1 MKKTLLAM
9 SVVAGMSAS
18 VQASAVTLEEAVSK
32 AVMENPQTRL
42 QVSRHLQ
49 RLEEAETQRGAY
61 RPTVDLTGRLGYG
74 RFNSEDDGVTDH
86 DDWHDY
92 RRLDLTITQ
101 LLWDGDT
108 TNERIRQAETEA
120 DFQQL
125 QVAAEA
131 NDVALDTTTAY
142 LEVMR
147 DQLILRYSQANLD
160 AHRRISNDIGRR
172 AESGLGAR
180 SDVRQVDGRLASAEA
195 SVLAAENNLA
205 DTRSAYLRLVGE
217 EPADLTLPTIDTSL
231 VSPDV
236 ESAYVQANK
245 SNPLLAAARVSIDA
259 ARHEVKAEKGD
270 YYPEFSLEGNR
281 TVTDDYDQDESGDD
295 DWSIELVMRYN
306 LYRGGRD
313 QSEIRGRQ
321 AALETVEHD
330 NDRVVREVR
339 DEIRL
344 AWNARE
350 NLKRQIDYLES
361 YVRAATDT
369 RESYRKQFDIG
380 RRTLLDLLDSES
392 ELFTSQQNLI
402 RARFSLEAANYRLLS
417 ATGALLDS
425 MNVMVPAT
433 PERS

>member
-1 MKKTLLAM
+1 MKKTLLAL
-9 SVVAGMSAS
+9 SIAAGMGFG
-18 VQASAVTLEEAVSK
+18 VQASAATLEEAVSR
-32 AVMENPQTRL
+32 AVMENPRTRV
-42 QVSRHLQ
+42 QVSRHIQ

-74 RFNSEDDGVTDH
+74 KFDSEDDGVNDD

-92 RRLDLTITQ
+92 TRLDLTIRQ
-101 LLWDGDT
+101 LLWDGNT
-108 TNERIRQAETEA
+108 TIERIRQAETEA
-120 DFQQL
+120 DYQRL

-131 NDVALDTTTAY
+131 NDIALDTAGTY
-142 LEVMR
+142 LQVMR
-147 DQLILRYSQANLD
+147 DELILKYAQANLE

-180 SDVRQVDGRLASAEA
+180 SDVRQVDGRLANAEA
-195 SVLAAENNLA
+195 SVLSSINNLE
-205 DTRSAYLRLVGE
+205 DSRSAYLRLVGE
-217 EPADLTLPTIDTSL
+217 MPSDLSMPGIDTSL
-231 VSPDV
+231 LSEDV
-236 ESAYVQANK
+236 ESAYVQANQR
-245 SNPLLAAARVSIDA
+245 NPLLAAARVSIDA
-259 ARHEVKAEKGD
+259 ARHEVNAEKGD
-270 YYPEFSLEGNR
+270 NYPEFSLEGNR
-281 TVTDDYDQDESGDD
+281 TLDNDYDQDKSKSD
-295 DWSIELVMRYN
+295 DWSVELVMRYN

-321 AALETVEHD
+321 AALEAVEHD
-330 NDRVVREVR
+330 NDRVMRDVR

-402 RARFSLEAANYRLLS
+402 RARFDLETANYRLLS

-425 MNVMVPAT
+425 MNVAVPVQQQG
-433 PERS
+433 

>member
-1 MKKTLLAM
+1 MKKSLLAL
-9 SVVAGMSAS
+9 SVIAGIS
-18 VQASAVTLEEAVSK
+18 VSVHASALTLEESVSK
-32 AVMENPQTRL
+32 AVMENPRTRL
-42 QVSRHLQ
+42 QVSRHIQ

-74 RFNSEDDGVTDH
+74 RFDSESDNVEDDDN
-86 DDWHDY
+86 WHDY
-92 RRLDLTITQ
+92 RRLDVTIRQ

-108 TNERIRQAETEA
+108 TLERIRQAETEA
-120 DFQQL
+120 DYQRL

-131 NDVALDTTTAY
+131 NDVALNTSGAY
-142 LEVMR
+142 LQVMR
-147 DQLILRYSQANLD
+147 DELILKYAQANLD
-160 AHRRISNDIGRR
+160 AHLRISNDIGRR
-172 AESGLGAR
+172 ADSGLGAR
-180 SDVRQVDGRLASAEA
+180 SDVRQVDGRLANAEA
-195 SVLAAENNLA
+195 SVLSAQNNLE
-205 DTRSAYLRLVGE
+205 DSRSAYLRLVGE
-217 EPADLTLPTIDTSL
+217 QPSELRLPTIDTSL
-231 VSPDV
+231 ISADV
-236 ESAYVQANK
+236 DSAYVQANQR
-245 SNPLLAAARVSIDA
+245 NPLLASARVSIDA
-259 ARHEVKAEKGD
+259 ARHEVNAEKGD

-281 TVTDDYDQDESGDD
+281 SLTDNYDQDDSSDD
-295 DWSIELVMRYN
+295 DWSVELVMRYN

-330 NDRVVREVR
+330 NDRVVRDVR

-402 RARFSLEAANYRLLS
+402 RARFDLETANYRLLS

-425 MNVMVPAT
+425 MSVSVPVQQQG
-433 PERS
+433 

>member
-1 MKKTLLAM
+1 MKKSLLAL
-9 SVVAGMSAS
+9 SVIAGIS
-18 VQASAVTLEEAVSK
+18 VSVHASALTLEESVSK
-32 AVMENPQTRL
+32 AVMENPRTRL
-42 QVSRHLQ
+42 QVSRHIQ

-74 RFNSEDDGVTDH
+74 RFDSESDNVEDDDN
-86 DDWHDY
+86 WHDY
-92 RRLDLTITQ
+92 RRLDVTIRQ

-108 TNERIRQAETEA
+108 TLERIRQAETEA
-120 DFQQL
+120 DYQRL

-131 NDVALDTTTAY
+131 NDVALDTSGAY
-142 LEVMR
+142 LQVMR
-147 DQLILRYSQANLD
+147 DELILKYAQANLD
-160 AHRRISNDIGRR
+160 AHLRISNDIGRR
-172 AESGLGAR
+172 ADSGLGAR
-180 SDVRQVDGRLASAEA
+180 SDVRQVDGRLANAEA
-195 SVLAAENNLA
+195 SVLSAQNNLE
-205 DTRSAYLRLVGE
+205 DSRSAYLRLVGE
-217 EPADLTLPTIDTSL
+217 QPSELRLPTIDTSL
-231 VSPDV
+231 ISADV
-236 ESAYVQANK
+236 DSAYVQANQR
-245 SNPLLAAARVSIDA
+245 NPLLASARVSIDA
-259 ARHEVKAEKGD
+259 ARHEVNAEKGD

-281 TVTDDYDQDESGDD
+281 SLTDNYDQDDSSDD
-295 DWSIELVMRYN
+295 DWSVELVMRYN

-330 NDRVVREVR
+330 NDRVVRDVR

-402 RARFSLEAANYRLLS
+402 RARFDLETANYRLLS

-425 MNVMVPAT
+425 MSVSVPVQQQG
-433 PERS
+433 

>member
-1 MKKTLLAM
+1 MKKTLLAL
-9 SVVAGMSAS
+9 SVMAGMSS
-18 VQASAVTLEEAVSK
+18 SLSASAQSLEEAVSK
-32 AVMENPQTRL
+32 AVMENPRTRL
-42 QVSRHLQ
+42 QVTRHIQ
-49 RLEEAETQRGAY
+49 RLEEAEVQRGAY

-74 RFNSEDDGVTDH
+74 KFDSEDDGVNDE

-92 RRLDLTITQ
+92 RRLDLTIRQ

-108 TNERIRQAETEA
+108 TIERIRQAETEA
-120 DFQQL
+120 DYQRL
-125 QVAAEA
+125 QTAAEA
-131 NDVALDTTTAY
+131 NEVALDTAGAY
-142 LEVMR
+142 LDVMR
-147 DQLILRYSQANLD
+147 DELILKYAQANLD
-160 AHRRISNDIGRR
+160 AHRRISSDIGRR

-180 SDVRQVDGRLASAEA
+180 SDVRQVDGRLANAEA
-195 SVLAAENNLA
+195 SVLSARNNLE
-205 DTRSAYLRLVGE
+205 DSRSAYLRLVGE
-217 EPADLTLPTIDTSL
+217 LPTDLNLPSLDTDLISA
-231 VSPDV
+231 DV
-236 ESAYVQANK
+236 ESAYVQANQR
-245 SNPLLAAARVSIDA
+245 NPLLAAARVSIDA
-259 ARHEVKAEKGD
+259 ARHEVNAEKGD
-270 YYPEFSLEGNR
+270 NYPEFSIEGNR
-281 TVTDDYDQDESGDD
+281 TLTDDYDQDESSSD
-295 DWSIELVMRYN
+295 DWSVELVMRYN

-313 QSEIRGRQ
+313 QAEIRGRQ

-330 NDRVVREVR
+330 NDRVMRDVR

-402 RARFSLEAANYRLLS
+402 RARFDLETANYRLLS

-425 MNVMVPAT
+425 MNVAVPT
-433 PERS
+433 RQG

>member
-1 MKKTLLAM
+1 
-9 SVVAGMSAS
+9 
-18 VQASAVTLEEAVSK
+18 
-32 AVMENPQTRL
+32 MENPRTRV
-42 QVSRHLQ
+42 QVSRHIQ

-74 RFNSEDDGVTDH
+74 KFDSEDDGVNDD

-92 RRLDLTITQ
+92 TRLDLTIRQ
-101 LLWDGDT
+101 LLWDGNT
-108 TNERIRQAETEA
+108 TIERIRQAETEA
-120 DFQQL
+120 DYQRL

-131 NDVALDTTTAY
+131 NDIALDTAGAY
-142 LEVMR
+142 LQVMR
-147 DQLILRYSQANLD
+147 DELILKYAQANLE

-180 SDVRQVDGRLASAEA
+180 SDVRQVDGRLANAEA
-195 SVLAAENNLA
+195 SVLSSINNLE
-205 DTRSAYLRLVGE
+205 DSRSAYLRLVGE
-217 EPADLTLPTIDTSL
+217 MPSDLSMPGIDTNLLSE
-231 VSPDV
+231 DV
-236 ESAYVQANK
+236 ESAYVQANQR
-245 SNPLLAAARVSIDA
+245 NPLLAAARVSIDA
-259 ARHEVKAEKGD
+259 ARHEVNAEKGD
-270 YYPEFSLEGNR
+270 NYPEFSLEGNR
-281 TVTDDYDQDESGDD
+281 TLDNDYDQDKSKSD
-295 DWSIELVMRYN
+295 DWSVELVMRYN

-321 AALETVEHD
+321 AALEAVEHD
-330 NDRVVREVR
+330 NDRVMRDVR

-402 RARFSLEAANYRLLS
+402 RARFDLETANYRLLS

-425 MNVMVPAT
+425 MSVAVPVQQQG
-433 PERS
+433 

>member
-1 MKKTLLAM
+1 M
-9 SVVAGMSAS
+9 
-18 VQASAVTLEEAVSK
+18 
-32 AVMENPQTRL
+32 
-42 QVSRHLQ
+42 
-49 RLEEAETQRGAY
+49 
-61 RPTVDLTGRLGYG
+61 DLTGRLGYG
-74 RFNSEDDGVTDH
+74 KFDSEDDGVNDD

-92 RRLDLTITQ
+92 TRLDLTIRQ
-101 LLWDGDT
+101 LLWDGNT
-108 TNERIRQAETEA
+108 TIERIRQAETEA
-120 DFQQL
+120 DYQRL

-131 NDVALDTTTAY
+131 NDIALDTAGAY
-142 LEVMR
+142 LQVMR
-147 DQLILRYSQANLD
+147 DELIFKYAQANLE

-180 SDVRQVDGRLASAEA
+180 SDVRQVDGRLANAEA
-195 SVLAAENNLA
+195 SVLSSINNLE
-205 DTRSAYLRLVGE
+205 DSRSAYLRLVGE
-217 EPADLTLPTIDTSL
+217 MPSDLSMPGIDTSL
-231 VSPDV
+231 LSEDV
-236 ESAYVQANK
+236 ESAYVQANQR
-245 SNPLLAAARVSIDA
+245 NPLLAAARVSIDA
-259 ARHEVKAEKGD
+259 ARHEVNAEKGD
-270 YYPEFSLEGNR
+270 NYPEFSLEGNR
-281 TVTDDYDQDESGDD
+281 TLDNDYDQDKSKSD
-295 DWSIELVMRYN
+295 DWSVELVMRYN

-321 AALETVEHD
+321 AALEAVEHD
-330 NDRVVREVR
+330 NDRVMRDVR

-402 RARFSLEAANYRLLS
+402 RARFDLETANYRLLS

-425 MNVMVPAT
+425 MNVAVPVQQQG
-433 PERS
+433 

>member
-1 MKKTLLAM
+1 MKKSLLAL
-9 SVVAGMSAS
+9 SVIAGIS
-18 VQASAVTLEEAVSK
+18 VSVHASALTLEESVSK
-32 AVMENPQTRL
+32 AVMENPRTRL
-42 QVSRHLQ
+42 QVSRHIQ

-74 RFNSEDDGVTDH
+74 KFDSESDNVEDDDN
-86 DDWHDY
+86 WHDY
-92 RRLDLTITQ
+92 RRLDVTIRQ

-108 TNERIRQAETEA
+108 TLERIRQAETEA
-120 DFQQL
+120 DYQRL

-131 NDVALDTTTAY
+131 NDVALDTSGAY
-142 LEVMR
+142 LQVMR
-147 DQLILRYSQANLD
+147 DELILKYAQANLD
-160 AHRRISNDIGRR
+160 AHLRISNDIGRR
-172 AESGLGAR
+172 ADSGLGAR
-180 SDVRQVDGRLASAEA
+180 SDVRQVDGRLANAEA
-195 SVLAAENNLA
+195 SVLSAQNNLE
-205 DTRSAYLRLVGE
+205 DSRSAYLRLVGE
-217 EPADLTLPTIDTSL
+217 QPSELRLPTIDTSL
-231 VSPDV
+231 ISADV
-236 ESAYVQANK
+236 DSAYVQANQR
-245 SNPLLAAARVSIDA
+245 NPLLASARVSIDA
-259 ARHEVKAEKGD
+259 ARHEVNAEKGD

-281 TVTDDYDQDESGDD
+281 SLTDNYDQDDSSDD
-295 DWSIELVMRYN
+295 DWSVELVMRYN

-330 NDRVVREVR
+330 NDRVVRDVR

-402 RARFSLEAANYRLLS
+402 RARFDLETANYRLLS

-425 MNVMVPAT
+425 MSVSVPVQQQG
-433 PERS
+433 